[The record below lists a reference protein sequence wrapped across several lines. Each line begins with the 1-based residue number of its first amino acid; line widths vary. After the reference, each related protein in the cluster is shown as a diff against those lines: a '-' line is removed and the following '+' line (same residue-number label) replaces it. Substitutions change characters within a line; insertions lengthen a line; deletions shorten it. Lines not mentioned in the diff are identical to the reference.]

1 MMIKR
6 ELQKERKR
14 SLSTIVAEKLALQR
28 DKVAEVIKLHSD
40 YIKSMALSGTEFNIS
55 VGPLGHLRRKPSKST
70 DRLKIS
76 EYDRLFI
83 RKQDYERYKKLSNEH
98 NTEKGN

>member
-1 MMIKR
+1 M
-6 ELQKERKR
+6 RKR
-14 SLSTIVAEKLALQR
+14 SLSTIVSEKLAIPR

-83 RKQDYERYKKLSNEH
+83 RKQDYERYKKLSNER
-98 NTEKGN
+98 NTKKGN